1 MLTGCNNSSTV
12 EKLQSSI
19 NPKNVVTV
27 EHKDNM
33 IKNITI
39 DVEIPNSILSDNKD
53 ETPELFMEP
62 ITSDYNAAEGVTVIT
77 KYNDDSVSQNI
88 TIDASQIDGTSDP
101 NKLLESIDFDD
112 FEQFKK
118 SLTTDDRYLEIEQN
132 KVLEY
137 IVYEVYTIKKAM

>member
-1 MLTGCNNSSTV
+1 
-12 EKLQSSI
+12 
-19 NPKNVVTV
+19 
-27 EHKDNM
+27 M

-118 SLTTDDRYLEIEQN
+118 SLTADDRYLEIEQN